1 MNEIGTL
8 ESRQETNKEFQSEA
22 KGMEHGFYVF
32 INYKVYYENTLEHK
46 EHILI
51 NKMKK

>member
-22 KGMEHGFYVF
+22 KGMEYGFY
-32 INYKVYYENTLEHK
+32 
-46 EHILI
+46 
-51 NKMKK
+51 